1 MELIDTRSLTPRE
14 RITVYINAI
23 VSTIE
28 NEGLSLRE
36 AQDVIAEMSEA
47 QDEINDIYEPSTR

>member
-1 MELIDTRSLTPRE
+1 MELIDTRNLTPRE
-14 RITVYINAI
+14 RITVYINTI